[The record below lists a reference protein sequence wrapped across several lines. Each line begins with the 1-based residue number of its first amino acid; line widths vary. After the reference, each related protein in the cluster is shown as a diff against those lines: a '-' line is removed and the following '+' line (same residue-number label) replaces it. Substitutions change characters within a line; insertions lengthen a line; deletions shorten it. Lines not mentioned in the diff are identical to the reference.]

1 MELYIYDFSN
11 DRKQQQRAIH
21 THCITG
27 YKPNPYTVM
36 KYICDRM
43 YEQIRKTKSIAAR
56 HPLAM
61 SLYLFFSNFQ
71 NRDNGHDWPNDIQQI
86 ERYADSFSSS
96 GKGSHITGCDVYYN
110 NSG

>member
-21 THCITG
+21 THCIAD

-36 KYICDRM
+36 KYISDRM

-61 SLYLFFSNFQ
+61 SLDLFFLIF
-71 NRDNGHDWPNDIQQI
+71 II
-86 ERYADSFSSS
+86 A
-96 GKGSHITGCDVYYN
+96 ITVMIGQTIFNKLNAMLTAFPPVA
-110 NSG
+110 